1 MSSETTVVAE
11 ALIVWSQ
18 FGLSTLLIGAIAFLT
33 LRDLLKYDKEHLSVL
48 KDHYTVFFVTIALSG
63 LLFKLA
69 IVETHLKGEVE
80 NPRRCSMF
88 ISDYLPQFFITIC
101 SILVAV
107 KGILL
112 AIVNK
117 DTYSSY
123 IENKHRRLK
132 VAAYVTTPIYVVLFI
147 CMNMRFMLTCYR
159 ELSNKFTFIA
169 DIELKTEY

>member
-1 MSSETTVVAE
+1 
-11 ALIVWSQ
+11 
-18 FGLSTLLIGAIAFLT
+18 
-33 LRDLLKYDKEHLSVL
+33 
-48 KDHYTVFFVTIALSG
+48 
-63 LLFKLA
+63 
-69 IVETHLKGEVE
+69 
-80 NPRRCSMF
+80 MF

-112 AIVNK
+112 AIVNQ

-159 ELSNKFTFIA
+159 
-169 DIELKTEY
+169 DR